1 MSNPASETK
10 AALDQT
16 QNSNGNGG
24 QKNAKDEV
32 HFNLSQELKVLKEL
46 NDKQILKFTREI
58 RKKQESDTFEKAPEY
73 TDQVAEYTKKCTAY
87 IQEVDAMCEKLEIC
101 LGEIT
106 ASQKGFGLSQSM
118 LNNLV
123 LIATKYEKHARQTKQ
138 EPLQATEVERLEN
151 DGIVFCTKICALVFK
166 FLKIMNY
173 EKESAELRSKFP
185 VVQLPIYYFK
195 NTNLELLR
203 KVWEP
208 HPELNVELLG
218 GSQTAQTTPSQAQ
231 AFTPLA
237 AAQNASGSG
246 VRGLRLDEG
255 VEQQKII
262 KFWLNL

>member
-10 AALDQT
+10 TALDQT
-16 QNSNGNGG
+16 QNGQNGNGNGG
-24 QKNAKDEV
+24 QKTAKDEV
-32 HFNLSQELKVLKEL
+32 HFNLSQELKVLKEN

-87 IQEVDAMCEKLEIC
+87 IQEVDSMCEKLEIC

-118 LNNLV
+118 LNTLV
-123 LIATKYEKHARQTKQ
+123 SIATKYEKHARQTKQ
-138 EPLQATEVERLEN
+138 EPLQATEAEMLEN
-151 DGIVFCTKICALVFK
+151 DGMVFCTKICALVFK

-185 VVQLPIYYFK
+185 VVQFMYYFK
-195 NTNLELLR
+195 NTNPELLSR
-203 KVWEP
+203 MAKVWEQ

-237 AAQNASGSG
+237 AAQNASGCG
-246 VRGLRLDEG
+246 IKRGLSKD
-255 VEQQKII
+255 
-262 KFWLNL
+262 NLCKNTR